1 MDGNA
6 LTDSIFQ
13 VDMNQVVVT
22 GIGVL
27 TSLGTGVENYW
38 EGLLSGKSGITA
50 VTRFDSSDIASKVSS
65 EINDFN
71 PEDYMD
77 PKEARR
83 NDRYAQLALAAAHH
97 ALNDSGL
104 TRDDL
109 IPDRTGVIVGSGIG
123 GMETIE
129 KQMTTLIQRGPRRVS
144 PFMIP
149 SLIANIAGGIIAI
162 DLGANGPNY
171 SPVSACAS
179 GSHAIGEAFEMIR
192 RGAADMI
199 FAGGSEAAV
208 TRIGFAGFSSMKA
221 MSTNFNDD
229 PSRASR
235 PFDRNRDGF
244 VMGEGAGVLVLETLE
259 SAKKRGAKIYA
270 EIIGYSA
277 TCDAY
282 HVTTPDGESKALT
295 QCMNLAIGQAQIDK
309 NSVNYVNAHGTST
322 PYNDKSETIALKN
335 VFGDHAK
342 NGLMV
347 SSTKSMTGHLLG
359 AAGAIEAAAVCKAIE
374 TMAVPPTI
382 NYEEPDPD
390 CDLDYVPNE
399 SRETEVQVAMS
410 NNSGFGGHNASLVFR
425 KV

>member
-1 MDGNA
+1 MRE
-6 LTDSIFQ
+6 
-13 VDMNQVVVT
+13 VVVT
-22 GIGVL
+22 GIGILSSV
-27 TSLGTGVENYW
+27 GTGIDDYW
-38 EGLLSGKSGITA
+38 NGLKSGKSGITS
-50 VTRFDSSDIASKVSS
+50 VNRFDASDIACKVAS
-65 EINDFN
+65 EINDFD

-83 NDRYAQLALAAAHH
+83 NDRYAQLALAATHH
-97 ALNDSGL
+97 ALRDAGL
-104 TRDDL
+104 SREDL

-129 KQMTTLIQRGPRRVS
+129 KQMTTLIERGPRRVS

-162 DLGANGPNY
+162 DLGATGPNF
-171 SPVSACAS
+171 STVSACAS
-179 GSHAIGEAFEMIR
+179 GSHALGEAFEMIK
-192 RGAADMI
+192 RGVSDVI

-235 PFDRNRDGF
+235 PFDKNRDGF
-244 VMGEGAGVLVLETLE
+244 IMGEGAGILVLETKE
-259 SAKKRGAKIYA
+259 HAQKRGARIYA
-270 EIIGYSA
+270 ELIGYSA
-277 TCDAY
+277 TCDAF

-295 QCMNLAIGQAQIDK
+295 RCMNLAIEQAQVSPDGI
-309 NSVNYVNAHGTST
+309 NYVNAHGTST
-322 PYNDKSETIALKN
+322 PYNDRSETVALKN
-335 VFGDHAK
+335 VFSDYAK
-342 NGLMV
+342 SGLMV

-359 AAGAIEAAAVCKAIE
+359 AAGAIEAAAVCKSIQE
-374 TMAVPPTI
+374 NVMPPTI
-382 NYEEPDPD
+382 NYEEPDPE
-390 CDLDYVPNE
+390 CDLDYIPNE
-399 SRETEVQVAMS
+399 SRSEEVHVAMS

>member
-6 LTDSIFQ
+6 LATIFFQ
-13 VDMNQVVVT
+13 YAMNQVVVT
-22 GIGVL
+22 GMGVL
-27 TSLGTGVENYW
+27 TSVGTGVDNYW
-38 EGLLSGKSGITA
+38 EGLLAGKSGITA
-50 VTRFDSSDIASKVSS
+50 VSRFDCSDIASKVAS
-65 EINDFN
+65 EIKDFN

-83 NDRYAQLALAAAHH
+83 NDRYAQLALAASHH
-97 ALNDSGL
+97 ALKDAGL
-104 TRDDL
+104 SRDDL
-109 IPDRTGVIVGSGIG
+109 IPERTGVIVGSGIG

-129 KQMTTLIQRGPRRVS
+129 KQMTTLIDRGPRRVS

-162 DLGANGPNY
+162 DMGANGPNF

-192 RGAADMI
+192 RGVADMI

-221 MSTNFNDD
+221 MSTKFNDD

-235 PFDRNRDGF
+235 PFDKNRDGF

-259 SAKKRGAKIYA
+259 SAQKRGARIYA

-277 TCDAY
+277 TCDAF

-295 QCMNLAIGQAQIDK
+295 NCMNLAIKQARISHD
-309 NSVNYVNAHGTST
+309 SVNYVNAHGTST
-322 PYNDKSETIALKN
+322 PYNDRSETVALKN
-335 VFGDHAK
+335 VFGEHAK
-342 NGLMV
+342 NGLMI

-359 AAGAIEAAAVCKAIE
+359 AAGAIEAAAVCKSIE
-374 TMAVPPTI
+374 GNIVPPTI
-382 NYEEPDPD
+382 NYDDPDPD

-399 SRETEVQVAMS
+399 SREVPVQVAMS
-410 NNSGFGGHNASLVFR
+410 NNSGFGGHNASLVFQNI
-425 KV
+425 

>member
-1 MDGNA
+1 M
-6 LTDSIFQ
+6 
-13 VDMNQVVVT
+13 
-22 GIGVL
+22 GVL
-27 TSLGTGVENYW
+27 TSVGTGVENYW
-38 EGLLSGKSGITA
+38 GGLLSGKSGITA
-50 VTRFDSSDIASKVSS
+50 VTRFDSSDIASKVAS

-97 ALNDSGL
+97 ALKDSGL
-104 TRDDL
+104 SRDDL
-109 IPDRTGVIVGSGIG
+109 VPDRTGVIVGSGIG

-129 KQMTTLIQRGPRRVS
+129 KQMTALIQRGPRRVS

-192 RGAADMI
+192 RGAADMMLLEVVKRPLPVLDLPA
-199 FAGGSEAAV
+199 FPNESN
-208 TRIGFAGFSSMKA
+208 
-221 MSTNFNDD
+221 STNFNDD
-229 PSRASR
+229 ASRASR

-259 SAKKRGAKIYA
+259 SATKRGAKIYA

-295 QCMNLAIGQAQIDK
+295 QCMNLAIDQAQIDK
-309 NSVNYVNAHGTST
+309 SSVNYVNAHGTST
-322 PYNDKSETIALKN
+322 PYNDKSETTALKN

-374 TMAVPPTI
+374 TKAVPPTI

-399 SRETEVQVAMS
+399 SREADVQVAMS
-410 NNSGFGGHNASLVFR
+410 NNSGFGGHNASLVF
-425 KV
+425 

>member
-1 MDGNA
+1 MR
-6 LTDSIFQ
+6 
-13 VDMNQVVVT
+13 QVVVT

-27 TSLGTGVENYW
+27 ASVGNGIDEFWSSLKH
-38 EGLLSGKSGITA
+38 GKSGITG
-50 VTRFDSSDIASKVSS
+50 VTRFDCSDIASKVAS
-65 EINDFN
+65 EVTDFN
-71 PEDYMD
+71 PEDFMD
-77 PKEARR
+77 PKEVRR
-83 NDRYAQLALAAAHH
+83 NDRYAHFAVAATHYALKDAN
-97 ALNDSGL
+97 LS
-104 TRDDL
+104 RDDL
-109 IPDRTGVIVGSGIG
+109 VPHRTGVLVGSGIG

-129 KQMTTLIQRGPRRVS
+129 KQMTTLIERGPRRVS

-149 SLIANIAGGIIAI
+149 SLIANIAGGVIAI
-162 DLGANGPNY
+162 DLGAQGPNF
-171 SPVSACAS
+171 SVVSACAS

-235 PFDRNRDGF
+235 PFDAQRDGF
-244 VMGEGAGVLVLETLE
+244 VMGEGAGVLVLETKE
-259 SAKKRGAKIYA
+259 SAEKRGTRIYA
-270 EIIGYSA
+270 EIAGYSA
-277 TCDAY
+277 TCDAF

-295 QCMNLAIGQAQIDK
+295 QCMRQALDCGQVASSD
-309 NSVNYVNAHGTST
+309 VGYVNAHGTST
-322 PYNDKSETIALKN
+322 PYNDRSETVALKN

-342 NGLMV
+342 NGLQI

-374 TMAVPPTI
+374 EKVLPPTI

-399 SRETEVQVAMS
+399 ARESELSVAMS
-410 NNSGFGGHNASLVFR
+410 NNSGFGGHNASLVFKR
-425 KV
+425 I

>member
-1 MDGNA
+1 MRK
-6 LTDSIFQ
+6 
-13 VDMNQVVVT
+13 VVVT

-27 TSLGTGVENYW
+27 TSVGDGIDEFWTSLK
-38 EGLLSGKSGITA
+38 SGKSGITG
-50 VTRFDSSDIASKVSS
+50 VTRFECSDIASKVAS
-65 EINDFN
+65 EVTKFN
-71 PEDYMD
+71 PEDFMD
-77 PKEARR
+77 PKEVRR
-83 NDRYAQLALAAAHH
+83 NDRYAHFALAATHR
-97 ALNDSGL
+97 ALSDANLS
-104 TRDDL
+104 RDDL
-109 IPDRTGVIVGSGIG
+109 VPDRTGVLVGSGIG

-129 KQMTTLIQRGPRRVS
+129 KQMTTLIERGPRRVS

-149 SLIANIAGGIIAI
+149 SLIANIAGGVIAI
-162 DLGANGPNY
+162 DLGAQGPNF
-171 SPVSACAS
+171 SVVSACAS

-192 RGAADMI
+192 RGVADMI

-235 PFDRNRDGF
+235 PFDAQRDGF
-244 VMGEGAGVLVLETLE
+244 VMGEGAGVLVLETQE
-259 SAKKRGAKIYA
+259 SAEKRGARIYA
-270 EIIGYSA
+270 EIAGYSA
-277 TCDAY
+277 TCDAF

-295 QCMNLAIGQAQIDK
+295 KCMRQALDCAQIEESK
-309 NSVNYVNAHGTST
+309 VEYVNAHGTST
-322 PYNDKSETIALKN
+322 PYNDRSETTALKN
-335 VFGDHAK
+335 VFGEHAK
-342 NGLMV
+342 NGLQV

-374 TMAVPPTI
+374 ENIIPPTI

-399 SRETEVQVAMS
+399 ARESEVSIAMS

-425 KV
+425 RV